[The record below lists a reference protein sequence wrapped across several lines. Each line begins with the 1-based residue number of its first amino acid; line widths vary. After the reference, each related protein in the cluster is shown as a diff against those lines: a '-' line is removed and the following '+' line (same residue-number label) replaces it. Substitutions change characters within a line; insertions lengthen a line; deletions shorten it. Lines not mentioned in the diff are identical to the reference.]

1 MEYSIKELSQISG
14 VSTRT
19 LRWYDEI
26 DLLKPSRIGQNGYR
40 YYSQDE
46 VERLQ
51 DILYYKALKVE
62 LAKIKECL
70 DSSSL
75 NRLDTLYSHL
85 NALRKEKEQL
95 DLLIKSVQKSINAE
109 KRNEIMSNEERF
121 EAFKKRAVEANEE
134 KYGKELR
141 EKYGDKEI
149 DEANKK
155 VLNTTP
161 KQYETWVMLGDKIQE
176 NLENAVKQGK
186 SYKEEEGKII
196 TELHKQWLTLSGTP
210 YDTAKHKGI
219 AELYVLD
226 ERFTAYY
233 DKNVSGCA
241 EFLRNSINYW
251 VK

>member
-26 DLLKPSRIGQNGYR
+26 DLLKPSRTGQNGYR
-40 YYSQDE
+40 YYSQNE

-121 EAFKKRAVEANEE
+121 EAFKKRAVEANES
-134 KYGKELR
+134 KYRKELR

-149 DEANKK
+149 DEANRA

-161 KQYETWVMLGDKIQE
+161 EQYETWTTIGDKIQ
-176 NLENAVKQGK
+176 NKLE
-186 SYKEEEGKII
+186 
-196 TELHKQWLTLSGTP
+196 
-210 YDTAKHKGI
+210 D
-219 AELYVLD
+219 
-226 ERFTAYY
+226 
-233 DKNVSGCA
+233 
-241 EFLRNSINYW
+241 
-251 VK
+251 